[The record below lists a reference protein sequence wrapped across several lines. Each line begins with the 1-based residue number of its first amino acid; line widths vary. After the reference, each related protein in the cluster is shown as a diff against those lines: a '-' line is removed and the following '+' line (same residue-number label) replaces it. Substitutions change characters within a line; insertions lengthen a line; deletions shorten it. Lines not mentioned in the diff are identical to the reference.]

1 MENSIVNLIDD
12 LDILQAPPT
21 YELSKKMDLQ
31 DIYSLVDIAK
41 RKYHLIIFD
50 LPNQI
55 NDMCL
60 GVLDIADLVIMVS
73 DYTPG
78 SISRLVSINNRFI
91 YNDLEK
97 ILVMNR
103 TRNGNGYEFTKD
115 QLKQFFNLKEL
126 VFLNEDVSLSGKT
139 NFAGFDFR
147 SLKKFEGLTSKVMD
161 TLTCDY

>member
-1 MENSIVNLIDD
+1 
-12 LDILQAPPT
+12 
-21 YELSKKMDLQ
+21 
-31 DIYSLVDIAK
+31 
-41 RKYHLIIFD
+41 
-50 LPNQI
+50 
-55 NDMCL
+55 MCL

-126 VFLNEDVSLSGKT
+126 VFLNEDVSLSRKT